1 MARVESITGLEHMA
15 ARHWRGTEEDR
26 LGGWLLRAAGG
37 FTGRANSALP
47 LGDPGMPLDDALA
60 AVTRWYRARAL
71 PPMIVIPLP
80 LEGDSPCHQLDNHL
94 SERTWLTRPGPA
106 FVMVADLATVPPA
119 GNSPAGGEFRVD
131 AEPDDRWLATYHYR
145 GQDRQPPVLRTV
157 LMSAPAQAFASMRGD
172 AGEVLAIGRL
182 SIADG
187 WAGITAVE
195 VTQARRRAGLGMALT
210 RDLRGGSSARRPS
223 GLPPSRGR
231 QHPGEN
237 PLRTLRLPLLPS
249 VPLPRRSLIPVLGD
263 TPRTGVLQSGPGA
276 RYVCN
281 HGYPC
286 VQGLGSFAK
295 RAGRR

>member
-1 MARVESITGLEHMA
+1 
-15 ARHWRGTEEDR
+15 
-26 LGGWLLRAAGG
+26 
-37 FTGRANSALP
+37 
-47 LGDPGMPLDDALA
+47 MPLDDALA

-145 GQDRQPPVLRTV
+145 GHDRQPPVLRTV
-157 LMSAPAQAFASMRGD
+157 LMSAPAQAFASIRGD

-263 TPRTGVLQSGPGA
+263 TPRTGCFS
-276 RYVCN
+276 
-281 HGYPC
+281 
-286 VQGLGSFAK
+286 
-295 RAGRR
+295 